1 MQPFPPG
8 PEPAGGPI
16 YGKLVCRHNVPMSRI
31 TLLSLDERSVA
42 ALTCISTR
50 CLRNR
55 LTQINMSEPTRP
67 SKRCKCVAE
76 RRARDLHQPREGIT
90 QLQNKKKRSGRRNGA
105 DDHCANQDRIRSRE
119 HAEAD
124 KDHCEPE
131 DEHYQ
136 EWYRQR
142 TSCLFE
148 QEKPCLS

>member
-31 TLLSLDERSVA
+31 ALLSLDERSVA
-42 ALTCISTR
+42 ALTCISQRGACAIVSTR
-50 CLRNR
+50 S
-55 LTQINMSEPTRP
+55 MSEPTRA

-76 RRARDLHQPREGIT
+76 RRAGDLHQPREGIT
-90 QLQNKKKRSGRRNGA
+90 QLQNKKKRSSGRNGA
-105 DDHCANQDRIRSRE
+105 DDHCANQDRVRSCE

-131 DEHYQ
+131 D
-136 EWYRQR
+136 
-142 TSCLFE
+142 
-148 QEKPCLS
+148 